1 MWLEAGLRWKDFL
14 PEDEDVNK
22 FVTEQVLKAK
32 HTKIKVIIMVVRD
45 GRKKRFIAILSSMI
59 LDRFSIL

>member
-32 HTKIKVIIMVVRD
+32 HTKNNKVIIIVVVIVVVV
-45 GRKKRFIAILSSMI
+45 KHLHCTYLIEIY
-59 LDRFSIL
+59 FS